1 MKRIIGAVSMLGG
14 AACLY
19 FFAAGGAFQGREL
32 QASPAGLPFLSL
44 GRCYPADAVL
54 MLGALWG
61 FLIGTFLVITA
72 SGAKAA
78 APAAAGSAAS
88 RYAAAT
94 TGRKGGTIGLF
105 MLLNGLLLLST
116 LFVTYIGGM
125 ARQDVMAVG
134 VFGLI
139 ALVQMGLGI
148 LLVIL
153 ALFERPK
160 GILALI
166 LGIPLHL
173 VGIAIGLL
181 AFFVWG
187 RA

>member
-1 MKRIIGAVSMLGG
+1 MLGG

-19 FFAAGGAFQGREL
+19 FFAAGGVSQGREI
-32 QASPAGLPFLSL
+32 QAPAAVVPFLSL
-44 GRCYPADAVL
+44 GCQYPGDAVL
-54 MLGALWG
+54 LVGAFWG
-61 FLIGTFLVITA
+61 FLIGLFLV
-72 SGAKAA
+72 A
-78 APAAAGSAAS
+78 APAGGSAPPSTAGSAAS
-88 RYAAAT
+88 RYAAAAS
-94 TGRKGGTIGLF
+94 GRKGGTIGLF
-105 MLLNGLLLLST
+105 MLLNSLLLLST
-116 LFVTYIGGM
+116 LFVAYIGGK
-125 ARQDVMAVG
+125 ARQDVTAVG

>member
-1 MKRIIGAVSMLGG
+1 MRRIIGAVLMLGG

-19 FFAAGGAFQGREL
+19 FFAVGGVFQGREI
-32 QASPAGLPFLSL
+32 QAPAAGMPFLSL
-44 GRCYPADAVL
+44 GRQYPADAVL
-54 MLGALWG
+54 LLGAFWG
-61 FLIGTFLVITA
+61 FLIGIFLVVTA
-72 SGAKAA
+72 WERSAV
-78 APAAAGSAAS
+78 PAAAGSAAS

-116 LFVTYIGGM
+116 LFVAYIGGK

-160 GILALI
+160 GVLALI
-166 LGIPLHL
+166 LGIPIHL
-173 VGIAIGLL
+173 VGIAVGLL